1 MKLSFGLEVPKKG
14 FSLSFDSIELR
25 LEDDWKSELNPNGAG
40 GVGSGTRSDPAG
52 TVNAGCF
59 PLASD
64 SVSVNFGGFGKS
76 ILPVVRGE
84 QAVPLFSH
92 KQLPAHKH
100 ILV

>member
-1 MKLSFGLEVPKKG
+1 MKLSFGLEDPKKG

-25 LEDDWKSELNPNGAG
+25 REDGWKSELNPSGAG

-52 TVNAGCF
+52 RVANAGCF

-76 ILPVVRGE
+76 ILPVV
-84 QAVPLFSH
+84 
-92 KQLPAHKH
+92 
-100 ILV
+100 